1 MAVDERARHALFTRL
16 EEVLGPVPAETLL
29 GYLPPV
35 GWADVATKHDLC
47 QLEERLGGRIDGL
60 EGRIDG
66 LEDRMEMRFGAM
78 EELFGARL
86 ETMEHRLLSRMDQRL
101 AAQARAMTQ
110 QTWAILGAVLVALV
124 GAVVTTAVM

>member
-1 MAVDERARHALFTRL
+1 MAVDERARHELFTRL

-35 GWADVATKHDLC
+35 GWADVATKHDLR
-47 QLEERLGGRIDGL
+47 QLEGRLDGRIDGL
-60 EGRIDG
+60 EERFDI
-66 LEDRMEMRFGAM
+66 RFGAM
-78 EELFGARL
+78 EELLGARL
-86 ETMEHRLLSRMDQRL
+86 ETMEHRLMSRMDQRL

>member
-29 GYLPPV
+29 GYLPPG
-35 GWADVATKHDLC
+35 GWADVATKHDLRE
-47 QLEERLGGRIDGL
+47 LEERL
-60 EGRIDG
+60 
-66 LEDRMEMRFGAM
+66 EMRFGAM

-124 GAVVTTAVM
+124 GAMVTTAVM